1 MVCNFRMVRC
11 TGLILLTVGCVFA
24 EGGTWSLVEADWLRQ
39 AEAWIESPK
48 PAQTFEDARGAV
60 DGIRDGKYGFHAGHQ
75 TNPWWQVELGSE
87 PKPISRIVVYN
98 RLDYAPG
105 LHNSDNLV
113 VLTSNDGK
121 GWTVRYRNNGKFF
134 GGVSVAEPLKIRFE
148 DSSLNARYVRFMIPS
163 EKPIFFHLDEVEVY
177 GPENPQA
184 NLALGRPVDQ
194 SSTSP
199 WSTPKGRVETKQES
213 TYPIEYFLERGRR
226 LERDLQ
232 QMSVDT
238 KALRAKLSRLEQD
251 LRRLGS
257 EAGKDARRRLYL
269 EVRRAIRRAA
279 FSNPL
284 LDFEKL
290 LFVRRF
296 TQETYPDVCLNHMP
310 WVSRPGGDICVLTMA
325 GPDQEPKVY
334 DILQGR
340 LGPGHV
346 HGIDLSWDA
355 NRIVFG
361 YAQAASDQPP
371 VGWKDRRT
379 NYRLRR
385 AVEPIH
391 IFEVGADGTDLR
403 QITDGQWSDLDPT
416 YAPNGDIVFVSERCG
431 CSLQCNEY
439 DKDETS
445 CNLFSCRP
453 DGSGIRW
460 LSVSKDGDY
469 LPHTLGDGT
478 IGYTRWEYQERGW
491 AHIQSIW
498 VIRPDGT
505 GADALFKQHF
515 NDPWALEDV
524 RSIPG
529 LAMSRLSAVAAGH
542 HTLAVGPVVV
552 VTPSVGMNNPAG
564 IKIVTPGVRP
574 PEGGMSGS
582 TVDEGGVFDRGGF
595 YTTVWPLSDKY
606 FLACYSYSNDQT
618 EPAGYGIYLI
628 DAFGAKELVYRDGS
642 ISCFSPIPLVAR
654 ERPPILPE
662 LTDPN
667 VTYATCAV
675 SNVTHGADG
684 ISAGR
689 ARYIRISQ
697 RLQWPYDNEYGG
709 HRYTEKAYPNNWT
722 PVQVIGT
729 VPVESDGSAHFRVPA
744 DTPVYFQLLDR
755 DHMELRRMRSF
766 ISFQP
771 GEVRGC
777 VGCHESR
784 EEAPPAA
791 GIPLALGR
799 EPLDPVPPPWGER
812 PISFLRDIQ
821 PILDRHCVDCHSG
834 LSPAGG
840 LEFYGGLTAGPQRG
854 PGHATYI
861 AGYGANRAFE
871 TIIEHKLVSWSQV
884 QGDARITQPLE
895 FGSHKSRLVK
905 TLRAGA
911 CGRRARLSPSE
922 WLRLVTWIDGNAPY
936 HDGFVNKRQVKP
948 AYSLPADTGL
958 IREISSIHERR
969 CGSCHEA
976 SEISRPDWVDIRRPM
991 QSLFLA
997 APLEKSAGGTGKC
1010 GKVTYRNREDVDYKA
1025 VLRLVA
1031 DAVEQAWENPR
1042 RDLMALQEEY
1052 PRK

>member
-1 MVCNFRMVRC
+1 MVRC
-11 TGLILLTVGCVFA
+11 TGLVLLTVGCVFA
-24 EGGTWSLVEADWLRQ
+24 GGETWSLIEADWLRQ
-39 AEAWIESPK
+39 AEAWIEPPK

-60 DGIRDGKYGFHAGHQ
+60 DGIRDGKYGFHSGHQ
-75 TNPWWQVELGSE
+75 ANPWWQVELGSE

-105 LHNSDNLV
+105 LHNADDLV
-113 VLTSNDGK
+113 VLTSDDGK
-121 GWTVRYRNNGKFF
+121 DWKLQYHNDGKFF
-134 GGVSVAEPLKIRFE
+134 GGVSMAEPLKIRFE
-148 DSSLNARYVRFMIPS
+148 GGGLSARYVRLMIPS
-163 EKPIFFHLDEVEVY
+163 ERPVFFHLDEVEVY
-177 GPENPQA
+177 GPEDPKL

-199 WSTPKGRVETKQES
+199 WSTPKGRIEKKHQP

-226 LERDLQ
+226 LSRDLQ

-238 KALRAKLSRLEQD
+238 EAFSAQLRRLEQD
-251 LRRLGS
+251 FRRLGS
-257 EAGKDARRRLYL
+257 EAGKDTRRRLYL

-284 LDFEKL
+284 LDFEEL
-290 LFVRRF
+290 LLVKRF

-325 GPDQEPKVY
+325 GPDREPQVRN
-334 DILQGR
+334 ILRGR

-346 HGIDLSWDA
+346 HGIDLSWGAD
-355 NRIVFG
+355 RIVFG
-361 YAQAASDQPP
+361 YARAASDQPP
-371 VGWKDRRT
+371 AGWKDRRT

-385 AVEPIH
+385 TVEPIH
-391 IFEVGADGTDLR
+391 IFEVGADGTGLR

-416 YAPNGDIVFVSERCG
+416 YAPNGDIVFASERCG

-469 LPHTLGDGT
+469 LPHTLSDGT

-529 LAMSRLSAVAAGH
+529 PGTSRLSAVATGH

-564 IKIVTPGVRP
+564 IKIVTPGVKP

-606 FLACYSYSNDQT
+606 FLACYSYSSAQT

-628 DAFGAKELVYRDGS
+628 DSFGTKELVFRDES

-667 VTYATCAV
+667 LAYATCAV
-675 SNVTHGADG
+675 SNVTYGADG

-697 RLQWPYDNEYGG
+697 RLQWPYDNESGG

-722 PVQVIGT
+722 PVKVIGT

-744 DTPVYFQLLDR
+744 DTPIYFQLLDR

-784 EEAPPAA
+784 EEAPRQDR
-791 GIPLALGR
+791 IPLALGR
-799 EPLDPVPPPWGER
+799 EPLDPIPPPWGER

-821 PILDRHCVDCHSG
+821 PILDRHCVGCHSG

-840 LEFYGGLTAGPQRG
+840 LDFYGGLTAGPQRG

-895 FGSHKSRLVK
+895 FGSHKSRLVEV
-905 TLRAGA
+905 LQAGA
-911 CGRRARLSPSE
+911 CGKRARLSRSQ

-936 HDGFVNKRQVKP
+936 HDGFVNKRPQKP
-948 AYSLPADTGL
+948 AYSLPADTEL
-958 IREISSIHERR
+958 IREMSSIHKRR
-969 CGSCHEA
+969 CSSCHEA
-976 SEISRPDWVDIRRPM
+976 PEISRADWVNILRPVE
-991 QSLFLA
+991 SLFLT
-997 APLEKSAGGTGKC
+997 APLDESAGGTGKC
-1010 GKVTYRNREDVDYKA
+1010 GKVTYRNRGDVDYQT
-1025 VLRLVA
+1025 VLKLVA
-1031 DAVEQAWENPR
+1031 DAVDNAWRNPR
-1042 RDLMALQEEY
+1042 RDLMALREQWA
-1052 PRK
+1052 RK